1 MEEGNQLGV
10 ILWIIFG
17 IAILAACG
25 IISMVLLL
33 LAFLV
38 I

>member
-1 MEEGNQLGV
+1 MEDGNHLGV

-25 IISMVLLL
+25 IVSMVLLL
-33 LAFLV
+33 LALLV